1 MAKVGS
7 VILLELGLCV
17 LDDQGKNIFSKKFSN
32 PVDAHGLLRRQETLH
47 EIKDIE
53 DELKR
58 FERIVVND
66 NNLYSI
72 LKNAG
77 MEVNM
82 MPLEQQ
88 QEIKKNT
95 TIFTVKCGLSP
106 DESTAIQ
113 QLRDFAISLSSSRV
127 KEASEKLDLHVIQA
141 INALDELDKTINVLA
156 ARMREWYGLHFPE
169 LDNLVQSLT
178 AYAKIV
184 SSAGTR
190 DKITHQV
197 LQDAG
202 LQEKKAEII
211 LSVINRSKG
220 GDITDDNLMLVKKL
234 ADQVIEQSQL
244 RDDLA
249 NNIETTMEVVAPNV
263 KELLTASVGARMTAR
278 AGSLQRLATLPAS
291 TIQILGAE
299 KALFRSLKTG
309 ANPPKHGMLFQHPLI
324 HAAPK
329 WQRGKIARAIAAKVA
344 IAARIDAYRHA
355 GKDLF
360 IAEKLKKRILE
371 IREKNKLPPSE
382 EERSKKSQEHKRRQ
396 AEYLGSRGGRYM
408 ERPWRYGRRSHQRRQ
423 ERQQQ
428 YNQQFQGPRRK
439 SEGDQRDET
448 QFRRDQQPERQQYH
462 HYPTDWKSK
471 KPGRKNKKSKKKK
484 SQKKILE

>member
-32 PVDAHGLLRRQETLH
+32 PVDSYGLLLQQESPH
-47 EIKDIE
+47 EIKALE
-53 DELKR
+53 DELKN
-58 FERIVVND
+58 FEKVVVND
-66 NNLYSI
+66 NKLHSI

-77 MEVNM
+77 LDVDM
-82 MPLEQQ
+82 MPVEQQ

-95 TIFTVKCGLSP
+95 ALFAVKCGLSS
-106 DESTAIQ
+106 DEGTAVQ
-113 QLRDFAISLSSSRV
+113 ELRDFAIGLSSWRV

-169 LDNLVQSLT
+169 LDHLVQSLT

-190 DKITHQV
+190 DKITHEV

-202 LQEKKAEII
+202 IQEKKAEII
-211 LSVINRSKG
+211 LSGVNRSKG
-220 GDITDDNLMLVKKL
+220 GNITDDNLRLVKKL
-234 ADQVIEQSQL
+234 ADQVIEQSRL

-382 EERSKKSQEHKRRQ
+382 DERSRKLQEHKRRQ
-396 AEYLGSRGGRYM
+396 AEYSGSRGRRYM
-408 ERPWRYGRRSHQRRQ
+408 ERPWRYGRRSYQRHQ
-423 ERQQQ
+423 EQQQ
-428 YNQQFQGPRRK
+428 QQWSNQQFQGPRRK
-439 SEGDQRDET
+439 SEGDQREET
-448 QFRRDQQPERQQYH
+448 QFGRDQQQQQQQYH
-462 HYPTDWKSK
+462 QHSTDWKSK
-471 KPGRKNKKSKKKK
+471 KPSKKNKKSKKKK
-484 SQKKILE
+484 FRS

>member
-1 MAKVGS
+1 MTKVGS
-7 VILLELGLCV
+7 VIIVELGICV
-17 LDDQGKNIFSKKFSN
+17 LDEEGKSVFSKRFSN
-32 PVDAHGLLRRQETLH
+32 PVEAFSLLRANRPPN
-47 EIKDIE
+47 EIHTIE
-53 DELKR
+53 NELKH

-66 NNLYSI
+66 DNLHSI
-72 LKNAG
+72 LGNLGLAAD
-77 MEVNM
+77 M
-82 MPLEQQ
+82 MPAEKQ
-88 QEIKKNT
+88 QEIRKN
-95 TIFTVKCGLSP
+95 IASFAVKCGLSA
-106 DESTAIQ
+106 DEGTAIQ
-113 QLRDFAISLSSSRV
+113 ELRDFAIAVSSSRV
-127 KEASEKLDLHVIQA
+127 KEASGKLDLHVTQA

-169 LDNLVQSLT
+169 LDHLVQSLT

-184 SSAGTR
+184 SWAGTR

-202 LQEKKAEII
+202 IQEKKAEII
-211 LSVINRSKG
+211 LSGVDRSKG
-220 GDITDDNLMLVKKL
+220 GDITDDNLRLVKKL

-263 KELLTASVGARMTAR
+263 KELLTASVGARITAR
-278 AGSLQRLATLPAS
+278 AGSLQKLATLPAS

-355 GKDLF
+355 GRDLF
-360 IAEKLKKRILE
+360 IAEKLKKRISE

-382 EERSKKSQEHKRRQ
+382 DERSRKSQEHKRRQ
-396 AEYLGSRGGRYM
+396 AEYFGSRGRRYM
-408 ERPWRYGRRSHQRRQ
+408 ERPWRYGRRSYQRHQ
-423 ERQQQ
+423 EQQQ
-428 YNQQFQGPRRK
+428 QRHQQFQGPRRK

-448 QFRRDQQPERQQYH
+448 QFRRDQQQPQQQYH
-462 HYPTDWKSK
+462 QHSTDWKSK
-471 KPGRKNKKSKKKK
+471 KPSRKNKKSKKKK
-484 SQKKILE
+484 FRTR

>member
-1 MAKVGS
+1 MAKIGTVM
-7 VILLELGLCV
+7 LLELGLCV

-32 PVDAHGLLRRQETLH
+32 PVHAHGLLRRQEPPH

-66 NNLYSI
+66 NNLYSM

-77 MEVNM
+77 LEVNM
-82 MPLEQQ
+82 MPMEQQ

-95 TIFTVKCGLSP
+95 AIFTVKCGLSP
-106 DESTAIQ
+106 DENTAIQ

-169 LDNLVQSLT
+169 LDNLVQSLI

-190 DKITHQV
+190 DKITNQV

-202 LQEKKAEII
+202 IQEKKAEII
-211 LSVINRSKG
+211 LSVIHRSKG
-220 GDITDDNLMLVKKL
+220 GDITDDNLMLVKRL

-329 WQRGKIARAIAAKVA
+329 WQRGKLARAIAAKVA

-371 IREKNKLPPSE
+371 IQEKNKLPPSE

-396 AEYLGSRGGRYM
+396 AEYFGSRGRRYM
-408 ERPWRYGRRSHQRRQ
+408 ERPWRYGRRSYQRHH

-428 YNQQFQGPRRK
+428 YNQQFQGPRRR

-448 QFRRDQQPERQQYH
+448 QFRRDQQQERQQYH
-462 HYPTDWKSK
+462 QYTTDWKSK
-471 KPGRKNKKSKKKK
+471 KPSRKNKKSKKK
-484 SQKKILE
+484 SLKKRT

>member
-1 MAKVGS
+1 
-7 VILLELGLCV
+7 
-17 LDDQGKNIFSKKFSN
+17 
-32 PVDAHGLLRRQETLH
+32 
-47 EIKDIE
+47 
-53 DELKR
+53 
-58 FERIVVND
+58 
-66 NNLYSI
+66 
-72 LKNAG
+72 
-77 MEVNM
+77 
-82 MPLEQQ
+82 
-88 QEIKKNT
+88 
-95 TIFTVKCGLSP
+95 
-106 DESTAIQ
+106 
-113 QLRDFAISLSSSRV
+113 
-127 KEASEKLDLHVIQA
+127 
-141 INALDELDKTINVLA
+141 
-156 ARMREWYGLHFPE
+156 
-169 LDNLVQSLT
+169 
-178 AYAKIV
+178 
-184 SSAGTR
+184 
-190 DKITHQV
+190 
-197 LQDAG
+197 
-202 LQEKKAEII
+202 
-211 LSVINRSKG
+211 
-220 GDITDDNLMLVKKL
+220 
-234 ADQVIEQSQL
+234 
-244 RDDLA
+244 LA

-382 EERSKKSQEHKRRQ
+382 EERSKKSQEHRRRQ
-396 AEYLGSRGGRYM
+396 AEYFGARGGRYM

-448 QFRRDQQPERQQYH
+448 QFRRDQQQERQQYH

-471 KPGRKNKKSKKKK
+471 KPGRKNKKSKKK
-484 SQKKILE
+484 SLKKRS

>member
-32 PVDAHGLLRRQETLH
+32 PVDAYGLLRQQIPPH

-53 DELKR
+53 DELKK
-58 FERIVVND
+58 FEKVVVND
-66 NNLYSI
+66 NNLHSI

-77 MEVNM
+77 LDVDI
-82 MPLEQQ
+82 MPVEQQ

-95 TIFTVKCGLSP
+95 ALFAVRYGLSS
-106 DESTAIQ
+106 DEGTAVQ
-113 QLRDFAISLSSSRV
+113 ELRDFAISLSSSRV

-169 LDNLVQSLT
+169 LDHLVQSLT

-184 SSAGTR
+184 SWAGTR
-190 DKITHQV
+190 DKITHQI
-197 LQDAG
+197 LQDVG
-202 LQEKKAEII
+202 IQEKKAEII
-211 LSVINRSKG
+211 LSGVDRSKG
-220 GDITDDNLMLVKKL
+220 GDITDDNLRLVKKL

-360 IAEKLKKRILE
+360 IAEKLNKRISE

-382 EERSKKSQEHKRRQ
+382 DEKSRRSQEHKRRQ
-396 AEYLGSRGGRYM
+396 AEYFGSRGRRYI
-408 ERPWRYGRRSHQRRQ
+408 ERPWKYGRRSYQRHQ
-423 ERQQQ
+423 EQQQ
-428 YNQQFQGPRRK
+428 QQRYQHFQRPSRK
-439 SEGDQRDET
+439 SEEGQRDET
-448 QFRRDQQPERQQYH
+448 QFRRDQQQQQYH
-462 HYPTDWKSK
+462 QHSTDWKSK
-471 KPGRKNKKSKKKK
+471 KPSRKKKK
-484 SQKKILE
+484 GKKKKFRKR

>member
-32 PVDAHGLLRRQETLH
+32 PVDAYGLLRQQETPH
-47 EIKDIE
+47 EIKDIG
-53 DELKR
+53 DKLKR
-58 FERIVVND
+58 FEKVMVND
-66 NNLYSI
+66 NNLHSI

-77 MEVNM
+77 LDVDM
-82 MPLEQQ
+82 MPMEQQ

-95 TIFTVKCGLSP
+95 ALFAVKCGLSS
-106 DESTAIQ
+106 DESTAVQ

-169 LDNLVQSLT
+169 LDHLVQSLT

-202 LQEKKAEII
+202 IQEKKAEII
-211 LSVINRSKG
+211 LSGVNRSKG
-220 GDITDDNLMLVKKL
+220 GDITDDNLRLVKKL

-263 KELLTASVGARMTAR
+263 KELLTASVGARITAR
-278 AGSLQRLATLPAS
+278 AGSLQKLATLPAS

-355 GKDLF
+355 GRDLF
-360 IAEKLKKRILE
+360 IAEKLKKRISE

-382 EERSKKSQEHKRRQ
+382 DERSRKSQEHKRRQ
-396 AEYLGSRGGRYM
+396 AEYFGSRGRRYM
-408 ERPWRYGRRSHQRRQ
+408 ERPWRYGRRSYQRHQ
-423 ERQQQ
+423 EQQQ
-428 YNQQFQGPRRK
+428 QRHQQFQGPRRK

-448 QFRRDQQPERQQYH
+448 QFRRDQQQPQQQYH
-462 HYPTDWKSK
+462 QHSTDWKSK
-471 KPGRKNKKSKKKK
+471 KPSRKNKKSKKKK
-484 SQKKILE
+484 FRTR